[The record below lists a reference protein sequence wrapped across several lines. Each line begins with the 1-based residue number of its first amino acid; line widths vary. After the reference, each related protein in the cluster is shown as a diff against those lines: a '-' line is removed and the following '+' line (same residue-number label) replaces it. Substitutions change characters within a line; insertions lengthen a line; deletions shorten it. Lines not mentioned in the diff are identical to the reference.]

1 MTRIK
6 QISKN
11 VFQVIKTVNITERQ
25 WDRWLSAEDSK
36 RIKQLK
42 TINDG
47 AKNKNN
53 KNNKNK

>member
-11 VFQVIKTVNITERQ
+11 VFEVIKTVNITERQ

-53 KNNKNK
+53 KNK

>member
-11 VFQVIKTVNITERQ
+11 LFEVTKRINVTNTQ
-25 WDRWLSAEDSK
+25 WDRYLSAQDSK
-36 RIKQLK
+36 RIKQMK

-53 KNNKNK
+53 KNK